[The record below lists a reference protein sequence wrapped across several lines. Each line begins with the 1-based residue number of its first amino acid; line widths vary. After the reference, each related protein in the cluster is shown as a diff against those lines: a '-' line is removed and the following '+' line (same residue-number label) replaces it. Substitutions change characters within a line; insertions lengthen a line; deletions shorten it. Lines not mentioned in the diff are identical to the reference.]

1 MEGCYTVQGA
11 QAGALWQPRGVGGPF
26 KREGTYVYLWLTHV
40 DVWQKSTQ
48 HCKAIILRS
57 KLSNFLKRDKDGSW
71 NMDRN
76 KWVNFKDIRDTIN
89 KNLLVMDFN
98 EVWEK
103 VRSQAGKP
111 DTLPMAHSRVCKE
124 DMASGQ
130 EPDRNFV
137 MDLKQIGNRPG
148 VFGINAA
155 NWQWFS
161 SLASLWNIWGALKT
175 INS

>member
-1 MEGCYTVQGA
+1 MGGCYTVQGA

-103 VRSQAGKP
+103 VRSQAISQISSVKNWGGQRWYLLRQELKRRHSLP
-111 DTLPMAHSRVCKE
+111 GAGGSPSDTLILSCLQWTHGKLSSKE
-124 DMASGQ
+124 
-130 EPDRNFV
+130 
-137 MDLKQIGNRPG
+137 
-148 VFGINAA
+148 
-155 NWQWFS
+155 
-161 SLASLWNIWGALKT
+161 LAI
-175 INS
+175 